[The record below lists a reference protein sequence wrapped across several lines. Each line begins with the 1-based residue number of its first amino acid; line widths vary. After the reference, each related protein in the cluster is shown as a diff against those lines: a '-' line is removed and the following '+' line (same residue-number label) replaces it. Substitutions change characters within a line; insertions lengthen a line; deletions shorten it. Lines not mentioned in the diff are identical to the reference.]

1 VWSAGFGLAKA
12 LEGELMA
19 MHLSADEWM
28 EALSL
33 DLYDQTRR
41 AKVETLQWQIGQQLL
56 SRGLTIIME

>member
-1 VWSAGFGLAKA
+1 VLSAGFGFAKA

>member
-33 DLYDQTRR
+33 HLYDQTRR
-41 AKVETLQWQIGQQLL
+41 AKVETLQ
-56 SRGLTIIME
+56 